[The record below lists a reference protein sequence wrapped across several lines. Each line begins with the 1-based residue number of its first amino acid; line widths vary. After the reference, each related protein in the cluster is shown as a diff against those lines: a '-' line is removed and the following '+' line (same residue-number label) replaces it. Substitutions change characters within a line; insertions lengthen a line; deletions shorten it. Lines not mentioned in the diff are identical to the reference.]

1 MDSSE
6 SVGLA
11 EQKLLEKTNI
21 SAHQSDE
28 NSTDDTPETMEIL
41 LNPNTKNDAQNAE
54 GYVRRAKETLNQ
66 IKCQHFCNRG

>member
-11 EQKLLEKTNI
+11 KQNCSKTNI

-28 NSTDDTPETMEIL
+28 NSTDDNPETMEIL
-41 LNPNTKNDAQNAE
+41 PNPTTKYDAHNAE
-54 GYVRRAKETLNQ
+54 GYMRRAKETLNQ
-66 IKCQHFCNRG
+66 IKCKHLL

>member
-1 MDSSE
+1 MDSLE

-11 EQKLLEKTNI
+11 EQNHAQKHI
-21 SAHQSDE
+21 SAHRSNK

-41 LNPNTKNDAQNAE
+41 LNPNTKNDAQNAD

-66 IKCQHFCNRG
+66 IKC

>member
-11 EQKLLEKTNI
+11 EQKLLKKKTNI

-41 LNPNTKNDAQNAE
+41 LNPNTKNDAQNAD

-66 IKCQHFCNRG
+66 IKC

>member
-11 EQKLLEKTNI
+11 KQNCSKTNI

-41 LNPNTKNDAQNAE
+41 LNPNTKNDAQNAD

-66 IKCQHFCNRG
+66 IKC